1 MEIVLTVEDDEDVRD
16 YIKMYLLEWGHT
28 VIEAGSGEGALLA
41 LDRLIPDL
49 VLLDIGLP
57 DLSGFDVVNKIAGD
71 EKYEGLKIVALTAAD
86 DDESRDHANELGFA
100 GYLTK
105 PIIDPDDIR
114 VMMERHLPADR
125 L

>member
-1 MEIVLTVEDDEDVRD
+1 MLIVKDGEDVH
-16 YIKMYLLEWGHT
+16 KNFKNYLLEWGHM
-28 VIEAGSGEGALLA
+28 VIEAGAGGRVLLA

-57 DLSGFDVVNKIAGD
+57 DLSGFDVVKKIAGD